1 MSLVNRAKGILL
13 NPKAEWP
20 VIDTEPATVGSL
32 YTGYIIPLAAIPA
45 IASFVGLSVIGI
57 SVLGF
62 SLRVPAGTA
71 LTSAAVQYALSLAGT
86 FVLALIIDALAPS
99 FGGQKNQVQALKV
112 AAYASTASWVAGLF
126 LLLPSLAILA
136 AIGGLYSLF
145 LIFLGLPV
153 VMKAPQDKAVGYTVV
168 VIVVA
173 VVLYFVIG
181 VAVRQVAP
189 YPLPGMMP

>member
-1 MSLVNRAKGILL
+1 MNLVNRAKGILL

-45 IASFVGLSVIGI
+45 IASFIGLSVIGI

-71 LTSAAVQYALSLAGT
+71 LTSAAVQYALGLVGT

-112 AAYASTASWVAGLF
+112 AAYASTASWVAGIF
-126 LLLPSLAILA
+126 LLIPSLAILA
-136 AIGGLYSLF
+136 ALGGLYTLF
-145 LIFLGLPV
+145 LLFLGLPV
-153 VMKAPQDKAVGYTVV
+153 VMKSPQDKAVGYTVV
-168 VIVVA
+168 VIIVA
-173 VVLYFVIG
+173 IVLYVVIAL
-181 VAVRQVAP
+181 VVRQVAP
-189 YPLPGMMP
+189 YPLPGLSP